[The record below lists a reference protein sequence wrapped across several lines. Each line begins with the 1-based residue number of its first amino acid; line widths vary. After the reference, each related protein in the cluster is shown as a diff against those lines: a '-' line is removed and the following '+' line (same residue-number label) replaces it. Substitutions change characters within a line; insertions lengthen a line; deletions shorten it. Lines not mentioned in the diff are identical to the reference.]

1 MLKNSFQIAV
11 KALMANKLKTALAM
25 LGMTIG
31 VAAVLTMFALGT
43 GAQESISSDVKS
55 AGTTLIYVKAGNFT
69 RGGESSKIATGMGSA
84 STLTAEDAYEI
95 GKIDGIGHMAAG
107 IRARGW
113 VTYGSERN
121 YGQILGTDYE
131 YPLMYDFK
139 MTKGKF
145 FKQEDVTSSANVA
158 VLGSA
163 LRDQL
168 FGEGVNPVGKTITV
182 RDNEFKVVGVFVSSD
197 DEQSQMVFVPY
208 PVMQSIMG
216 FNYITSITIAAGQAG
231 DASRIAA
238 DIKPLLRKRHKL
250 DAAKPHNAG
259 EAVNVMPGAQFGNA
273 DDFTVTTQ
281 AEAALTKGLTTS
293 VSSFILA
300 NMPSMDQVNMQEMS
314 GTLNRA
320 GATMTALLG
329 AIATISLIVGGIGIM
344 NIMLVSVT
352 ERTREIGI
360 RRAVGA
366 RSSDVLM
373 QFLVEAVTLSLMG
386 GILGIV
392 LGFIAS
398 FVITHALQWP
408 ATVSPTAVALA
419 FGIAGATGVFF
430 GFYPARRASVLNPI
444 NALRYE

>member
-1 MLKNSFQIAV
+1 MLKNSFRIAI
-11 KALMANKLKTALAM
+11 KALASNKLKTGLAM

-43 GAQESISSDVKS
+43 GAQESISSEVKS

-69 RGGESSKIATGMGSA
+69 RGGEQSKIATGMGSA
-84 STLTAEDAYEI
+84 STLTADDAYEI
-95 GKIDGIGHMAAG
+95 SKIDGIGHIAAG

-113 VTYGSERN
+113 VAYGGERN

-139 MTKGKF
+139 MQKGKF
-145 FKQEDVTSSANVA
+145 FKQADVANSNNVA
-158 VLGSA
+158 VLGSV

-182 RDNEFKVVGVFVSSD
+182 RDKEFTVVGVFTTSD
-197 DEQSQMVFVPY
+197 EEQGQMVFVPY
-208 PVMQSIMG
+208 PVLQTMMG
-216 FNYITSITIAAGQAG
+216 FNYITNITIAAAQAG
-231 DASRIAA
+231 DASRIAGEIA
-238 DIKPLLRKRHKL
+238 PLLRKRHKL
-250 DAAKPHNAG
+250 DAAAPRKAG
-259 EAVNVMPGAQFGNA
+259 DAVNVMPGAQFGTP

-281 AEAALTKGLTTS
+281 AQAALTKGLTTS
-293 VSSFILA
+293 VSAFILA

-314 GTLNRA
+314 GTLSRA
-320 GATMTALLG
+320 GSTMTALLG

-366 RSSDVLM
+366 RSYDVLM
-373 QFLVEAVTLSLMG
+373 QFLVEAVTLALMG
-386 GILGIV
+386 GVLGII

-398 FVITHALQWP
+398 FIITHVLQWP
-408 ATVSPTAVALA
+408 ATVSASAVALA
-419 FGIAGATGVFF
+419 FGIAGATGIFF